1 MDHYIYK
8 KILLQVAEY
17 VLPKF
22 AIDIEL
28 KDYGNI
34 GEPTTRVVILVL
46 FIFRIW
52 KLLFYFEFCKA
63 KAHGDE

>member
-46 FIFRIW
+46 FIFSD
-52 KLLFYFEFCKA
+52 LEASFLF
-63 KAHGDE
+63 

>member
-46 FIFRIW
+46 FIFSD
-52 KLLFYFEFCKA
+52 LEASFYFEFCKA